1 MCHRFCLRKNSD
13 LDAVWKSGMDQNRSW
28 EFFRTKPVAHRSD
41 TLRYSVHL
49 YFLQSLVL
57 DTSNMWP
64 CFDALVDAQMHRWVC
79 TKEGQQL
86 GCRIFTLRQ
95 LRWSHPCRET
105 SSRWFVVS
113 SRSNIHIQMSFHAY
127 KHNLHRYSAYKHIF
141 EKDGCDVDTQEQ
153 HKKWLCRA
161 RTFSNRADNY
171 SEKQCSSSFST
182 WLG

>member
-1 MCHRFCLRKNSD
+1 
-13 LDAVWKSGMDQNRSW
+13 MDQNRFWS
-28 EFFRTKPVAHRSD
+28 FFQNKTSCTSLGHIEVLHAS
-41 TLRYSVHL
+41 L
-49 YFLQSLVL
+49 FLQSLVL

-79 TKEGQQL
+79 MKEGQQL

-95 LRWSHPCRET
+95 LRRPHPCRET
-105 SSRWFVVS
+105 ASRWVVVS
-113 SRSNIHIQMSFHAY
+113 SRTNTHIQASFHAY
-127 KHNLHRYSAYKHIF
+127 EHNLHRYSAYKHIF